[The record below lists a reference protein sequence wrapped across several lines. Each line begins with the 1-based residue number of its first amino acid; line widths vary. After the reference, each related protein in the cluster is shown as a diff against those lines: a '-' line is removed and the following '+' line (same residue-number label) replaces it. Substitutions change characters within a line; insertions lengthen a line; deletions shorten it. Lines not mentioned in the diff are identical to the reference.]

1 VSKFDQA
8 VFASVVYGFIFTL
21 MLLASGVAWWACFD
35 PSPYGPAPALPAVA
49 GLFSMFAVGMGWA
62 TIHCVNLARDE
73 YRPSVLRRVSW

>member
-1 VSKFDQA
+1 MRARSPGPDNDRPIF
-8 VFASVVYGFIFTL
+8 VVVVVEVVGAARMSAL
-21 MLLASGVAWWACFD
+21 EDVGD
-35 PSPYGPAPALPAVA
+35 GPPAVA